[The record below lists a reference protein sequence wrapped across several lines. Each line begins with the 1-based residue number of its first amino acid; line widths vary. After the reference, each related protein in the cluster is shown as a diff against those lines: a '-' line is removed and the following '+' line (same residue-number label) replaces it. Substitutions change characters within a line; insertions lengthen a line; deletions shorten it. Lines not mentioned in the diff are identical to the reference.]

1 MVHEL
6 REYTL
11 KAADWPAFRVL
22 FETLGLPLRR
32 NEHGVLLGTW
42 LGEAQ
47 GGEPGTVRFL
57 HLWRYDALDA
67 RAALRTRLA
76 AVPGWRTDYL
86 PQAAALVQ
94 TQHLS
99 VLLPQGRLALPLQ
112 GGHGARD
119 GAGEDGARGMDPAL
133 HLHRYRCA
141 VGGAAALLAALA
153 ETAADRLGLW
163 STEFPDPNEVV
174 LLAPP
179 AQAPLGHCARS
190 VQSLRLAALGHAG
203 ALASSS

>member
-32 NEHGVLLGTW
+32 NEHGVLLGSW
-42 LGEAQ
+42 LGEES
-47 GGEPGTVRFL
+47 GEEVGEASDTVRFL
-57 HLWRYDALDA
+57 HLWRYDSLDA

-76 AVPGWRTDYL
+76 AVPRWRTEYR
-86 PQAAALVQ
+86 PQAAARVQ
-94 TQHLS
+94 AQHLS
-99 VLLPQGRLALPLQ
+99 VLLPQGGPALPLDAGRGAQ
-112 GGHGARD
+112 GRV
-119 GAGEDGARGMDPAL
+119 L

-141 VGGAAALLAALA
+141 VGQAAALMAGLA
-153 ETAADRLGLW
+153 ETEADSLGLW
-163 STEFPDPNEVV
+163 STEFPDPNGVV

-179 AQAPLGHCARS
+179 TQAPLGHCARSVQS

-203 ALASSS
+203 ALSSS

>member
-42 LGEAQ
+42 LGEASGEGVSEE
-47 GGEPGTVRFL
+47 GGEAPDTVRFL
-57 HLWRYDALDA
+57 HLWRYDSLDA

-94 TQHLS
+94 AQQLR
-99 VLLPQGRLALPLQ
+99 VLLPQGPSALPLRAE
-112 GGHGARD
+112 HGRD
-119 GAGEDGARGMDPAL
+119 GTDAAL

-179 AQAPLGHCARS
+179 ARAPLGHCARS
-190 VQSLRLAALGHAG
+190 VQSLRLVALGHAG